1 MQDHIPSF
9 DDEKIAQIVKEH
21 YGLEGKISSF
31 ASFEDQ
37 NALITT
43 SENRFVLKISNK
55 RWSNNFLKLQT
66 EVLDH
71 LEEIAP
77 DLTIPCI
84 METLKGEEIIS
95 VDGFTI
101 RLLSFLPGELLANMP
116 RTPEL
121 YQDVGR
127 FLGQFSHAMESFS
140 SAATEG
146 SDPLWKLDNV
156 IACKEYLPEVIDE
169 DARDRIARLYD
180 EYEKNILPK
189 LPHLRK
195 ALIHSDANE
204 QNFLI
209 APQEPNK
216 ITGLIDFGEVQ
227 LASQINEL
235 AITLAYSLLGEED
248 IKMASSKIIE
258 GYEKEFP
265 LLEEEREILHYLMA
279 MRLVTSITMTS
290 HQAKLQPDNKYILIS
305 QAPARALLKRLEE
318 EKYIL
323 T

>member
-1 MQDHIPSF
+1 MQDQVPSF
-9 DDEKIAQIVKEH
+9 DDEKIAQIVKEY
-21 YGLEGKISSF
+21 YGLEGEISSF
-31 ASFEDQ
+31 VSFEDQ

-43 SENRFVLKISNK
+43 SEDRFVLKISNK
-55 RWSNNFLKLQT
+55 RWSSDFVKLQT

-71 LEEIAP
+71 LKEIAP
-77 DLTIPCI
+77 YLTIPSVI
-84 METLKGEEIIS
+84 ETLKGDKIIS

-101 RLLSFLPGELLANMP
+101 RLLSFLPGKLLANMP

-121 YQDVGR
+121 YQDIGR
-127 FLGQFSHAMESFS
+127 FLGQFSDAMQSFS
-140 SAATEG
+140 PEATEG

-156 IACKEYLPEVIDE
+156 IACKEYLSDVIDD
-169 DARDRIARLYD
+169 DARDRIARIYE
-180 EYEKNILPK
+180 EYKKNILPK

-195 ALIHSDANE
+195 AIIHSDANE
-204 QNFLI
+204 HNFLI
-209 APQEPNK
+209 NPEEPNK
-216 ITGLIDFGEVQ
+216 ITGLIDFGELQ

-235 AITLAYSLLGEED
+235 AITLAYGLLGEED

-265 LLEEEREILHYLMA
+265 LLEEEREILNYLMT
-279 MRLVTSITMTS
+279 MRLVTNIIMTS
-290 HQAKLQPDNKYILIS
+290 HQGKQQPDNTYILIS